1 MTEMQSDEECKS
13 VFLWEPYGI
22 SQEDC
27 SVIVEQYIDNTRK
40 LRSAEDK
47 VRRARDIVELL
58 KAADEIGMNEDYDLS
73 LRTLEQLDRVES
85 LLKSAQKK
93 ISKYETE
100 QKIREIE
107 GWKEGA
113 AS

>member
-1 MTEMQSDEECKS
+1 MTEMQSDEGHKS
-13 VFLWEPYGI
+13 PLLWERYGI
-22 SQEDC
+22 SHEEC
-27 SVIVEQYIDNTRK
+27 HVIVKQHIDNTRK

-47 VRRARDIVELL
+47 VRRARDIVELV
-58 KAADEIGMNEDYDLS
+58 KAADESDVSDNQLT
-73 LRTLEQLDRVES
+73 LRTLEQLNRVES

-107 GWKEGA
+107 SWKERA